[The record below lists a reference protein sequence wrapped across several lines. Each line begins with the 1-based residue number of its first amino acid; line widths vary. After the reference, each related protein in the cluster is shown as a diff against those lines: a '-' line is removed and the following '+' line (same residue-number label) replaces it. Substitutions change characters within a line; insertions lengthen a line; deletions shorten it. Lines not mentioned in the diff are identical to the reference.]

1 MNINS
6 DQHITLSPSTS
17 RSQPDVRPL
26 AVFDFDGTL
35 IKGDSFLPFLITY
48 AWRRRRFRPIFI
60 LPFYLALYVCRIL
73 SDRDAKER
81 LIGVFF
87 RQEPI
92 AKISTHSERFCSEWV
107 QRRFGVNVLRKLR
120 EHQAAGHRVMLVSA
134 SPDLYIPQV
143 AVFLGITETV
153 CTRVSIED
161 GYCKGTLA
169 GPNCKGLNKVTLIQE
184 YLGITT
190 SPDPSYGYGDS
201 RSDLPVLTWVRRGFL
216 CRRSRL
222 DLLPVPFDIG
232 GETIA
237 GGHRAEFHSCHIDQ
251 GRYEES

>member
-1 MNINS
+1 MDINS
-6 DQHITLSPSTS
+6 EQYITLSPSTS
-17 RSQPDVRPL
+17 MSESDVRPL

-35 IKGDSFLPFLITY
+35 IKGDSFLPFLVTY
-48 AWRRRRFRPIFI
+48 AWRRRRFRSIFI
-60 LPFYLALYVCRIL
+60 LPFYLALYACRIL

-87 RQEPI
+87 REEPI
-92 AKISTHSERFCSEWV
+92 ATISAHSERFCSQWV
-107 QRRFGVNVLRKLR
+107 QRRLRVDVLRKLR

-134 SPDLYIPQV
+134 SPDLYIPHV

-201 RSDLPVLTWVRRGFL
+201 PSDLPVLTWVRRGFL

-222 DLLPVPFDIG
+222 DLLRVPFAGGNETIG
-232 GETIA
+232 GDHQA
-237 GGHRAEFHSCHIDQ
+237 DFHNCHIEQD
-251 GRYEES
+251 RHEER